1 MPWYC
6 LFCKAGQEQNVIR
19 MLEERGAR
27 PLAPLVVHL
36 QPGEKGL
43 ERARRRLLP
52 GYVFFEQEE
61 IPDWPGIIRYSSV
74 LKILHYQDETPELRG
89 ADLDFVTWLKQYE
102 GLIDV
107 SEVVKVG
114 TKIAFVSGPLMGME
128 AQVLKV
134 NKSRRQVQISV
145 GGEGNMFHT
154 IWCAIEYIQDNVDL
168 ELFHKQAQDQETTK
182 N

>member
-19 MLEERGAR
+19 MLEERGAK
-27 PLAPLVVHL
+27 PLAPLAVHL

-43 ERARRRLLP
+43 ERTRRRLLP
-52 GYVFFEQEE
+52 GYVFFEQEGE
-61 IPDWPGIIRYSSV
+61 PDWQGIIRYSAV

-89 ADLDFVTWLKQYE
+89 ADLDFVTWLKQHE

-114 TKIAFVSGPLMGME
+114 TKIAFVSGPLVGME
-128 AQVLKV
+128 GQVLKV
-134 NKSRRQVQISV
+134 NKSRRQVQVSV

-154 IWCAIEYIQDNVDL
+154 IWCAVEYVQ
-168 ELFHKQAQDQETTK
+168 EKGQEEQPQQAF
-182 N
+182 

>member
-1 MPWYC
+1 MPRSNRTP
-6 LFCKAGQEQNVIR
+6 A
-19 MLEERGAR
+19 
-27 PLAPLVVHL
+27 
-36 QPGEKGL
+36 
-43 ERARRRLLP
+43 
-52 GYVFFEQEE
+52 
-61 IPDWPGIIRYSSV
+61 YSSV

-154 IWCAIEYIQDNVDL
+154 IWCAIEYIQDNMDL
-168 ELFHKQAQDQETTK
+168 ELLHQQAQTVD
-182 N
+182 

>member
-61 IPDWPGIIRYSSV
+61 TPDWPGIIRYSSV

-114 TKIAFVSGPLMGME
+114 TKIAFVSGCSTPSG
-128 AQVLKV
+128 APSSI
-134 NKSRRQVQISV
+134 SR
-145 GGEGNMFHT
+145 T
-154 IWCAIEYIQDNVDL
+154 IWIWSFSTSRPRLSIKAADHL
-168 ELFHKQAQDQETTK
+168 RQENGGRTR
-182 N
+182 